1 MEKLD
6 LEKCHKLI
14 IEAYCCSG
22 GIERAQVIIQDE
34 PPHQPREPSQS
45 LSWCICGK
53 CQSMGQP
60 IENVCCRRS
69 DCVTNL
75 EAFETIVLDV
85 NVLSVAIISR
95 SDIFADDPEYTLAS
109 YRKAAYRQYTMWIHG
124 YLGRGNRQVIPSCV
138 VWAVRR
144 RYPDPHGIYL
154 GFREY

>member
-95 SDIFADDPEYTLAS
+95 SDIFADDPKYTLAS
-109 YRKAAYRQYTMWIHG
+109 YRKAAYRQ
-124 YLGRGNRQVIPSCV
+124 
-138 VWAVRR
+138 
-144 RYPDPHGIYL
+144 
-154 GFREY
+154 